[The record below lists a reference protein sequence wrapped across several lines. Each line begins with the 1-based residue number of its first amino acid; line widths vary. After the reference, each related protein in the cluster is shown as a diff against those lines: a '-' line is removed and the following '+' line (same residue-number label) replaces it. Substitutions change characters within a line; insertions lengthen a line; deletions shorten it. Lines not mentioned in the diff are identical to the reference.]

1 MKRILALLLV
11 LLIPATA
18 FGATLKEDVGP
29 IRYES
34 NVETVRFGRYD
45 QDNDPE
51 NGPEPIEWIV
61 LEEKD
66 GKRLCLPGTCWNG
79 NASTRPTGTTT
90 GKDAHS
96 GRG

>member
-66 GKRLCLPGTCWNG
+66 GKRLLFARDLLDNG
-79 NASTRPTGTTT
+79 MYYSTKA
-90 GKDAHS
+90 GK
-96 GRG
+96 